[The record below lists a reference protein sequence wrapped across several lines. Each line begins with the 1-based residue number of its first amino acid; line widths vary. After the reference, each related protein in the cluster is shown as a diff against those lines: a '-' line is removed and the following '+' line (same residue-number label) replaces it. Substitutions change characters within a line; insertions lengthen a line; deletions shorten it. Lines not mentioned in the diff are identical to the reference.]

1 MIKMVAKVK
10 TVAFE
15 GINTINVETQ
25 AHFSN
30 GVAGI
35 TIVGLGDKAVAESK
49 ERIRA
54 AFSCV
59 GVSLPHKKITVN
71 LSPADLLKEGSHYD
85 LPIAVAIL
93 VEAGIIDQNEV
104 NDFVF
109 MGELSLDAT
118 LNHVNGVLPAAIEA
132 AANIC
137 GLVCPQVNGNE
148 AAWSGNQRIFAP
160 SKLDELINHFCNK
173 QLLQNITPVIDDNVP
188 SYSDLKDIKGQER
201 AKRALEIAAAGGHNM
216 LMVGPP
222 GSGKSMLAKR
232 LPGILPPMLP
242 REMLEVSIINSIAG
256 TLRSGKIT
264 RQRPYR
270 DPHSSSSM
278 PAMIGGGKNAKPGE
292 ISLAH
297 NGVLFLDELPEYN
310 RNVLE
315 SLRQPIENGDITIAR
330 VNSHVTYPARFQLI
344 AAMNPCKCGYFG
356 DINNGCAKM
365 HKCAEEYQSKI
376 SGPLLD
382 RFDIRIEV
390 MSIPANRLDQLKEG
404 GETSA
409 VVRERVL
416 KAREIQYNRYDG
428 YNITLNSQADG
439 DLLNDFTF
447 LDDETQKLLY
457 EAVDKLSLSMRGYH
471 RILRVA
477 RTIADLE
484 GQNHIKKHHVAE
496 ALSFR
501 TYKKI

>member
-1 MIKMVAKVK
+1 MVAKVK

-15 GINTINVETQ
+15 GINTIKVETQ
-25 AHFSN
+25 AHFSS

-54 AFSCV
+54 AFSCI
-59 GVSLPHKKITVN
+59 GVALPHKKITVN

-93 VEAGIIDQNEV
+93 VEAGILAQSEV
-104 NDFVF
+104 AEYYF
-109 MGELSLDAT
+109 MGEMSLDAT

-132 AANIC
+132 QAELS
-137 GLVCPQVNGNE
+137 GLVCPMVNGNE
-148 AAWSGNQRIFAP
+148 AAWSGNSKILAP
-160 SKLDELINHFCNK
+160 NRLDELINHFASK
-173 QLLQNITPVIDDNVP
+173 QLLSNVSP
-188 SYSDLKDIKGQER
+188 SIEDSQPNYPDLRDIKGQGA
-201 AKRALEIAAAGGHNM
+201 AKRALEIAAAGGHNL

-232 LPGILPPMLP
+232 MPGILPPMRP
-242 REMLEVSIINSIAG
+242 QEMLEVSIINSIAG
-256 TLRSGKIT
+256 GLRDGRIS
-264 RQRPYR
+264 RERPFR

-278 PAMIGGGKNAKPGE
+278 PAIIGGGKNAKPGE

-315 SLRQPIENGDITIAR
+315 SLRQPIENGNVTIAR

-356 DINNGCAKM
+356 DPKNGCNKM
-365 HKCAEEYQSKI
+365 FKCAEEYQSRI

-390 MSIPANRLDQLKEG
+390 PAIGVLELDKI
-404 GETSA
+404 GESSESSA
-409 VVRERVL
+409 CVRERVI
-416 KAREIQYNRYDG
+416 KAREIQFNRYDG
-428 YNITLNSQADG
+428 YNVSLNSQADG
-439 DLLNDFTF
+439 ELLSDFTY
-447 LDDETQKLLY
+447 LDDDSQKLLHQ
-457 EAVDKLSLSMRGYH
+457 AVEKMGLSMRGYH
-471 RILRVA
+471 RVLRVA
-477 RTIADLE
+477 RTIADLA
-484 GQNHIKKHHVAE
+484 GANHINKFHLAE

-501 TYKKI
+501 TVKTL